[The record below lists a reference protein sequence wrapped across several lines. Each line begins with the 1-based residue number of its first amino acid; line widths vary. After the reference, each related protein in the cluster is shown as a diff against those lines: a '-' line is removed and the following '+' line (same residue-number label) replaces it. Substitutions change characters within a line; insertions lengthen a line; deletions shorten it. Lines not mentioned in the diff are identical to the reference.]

1 MAETRELNLFSHT
14 QVIKDLKKLSVI
26 IPARNEAENLKDCI
40 SEICKEL
47 SYHSIDFEILVIDD
61 GSTDNTIDV
70 IKEIN
75 QSISSV
81 KCISNHRENGFG
93 RAVRLGLDNFTGD
106 VVAIMMA
113 DRSDSPRDLVKYWQ
127 SLQDGYDC
135 AFGSRFIQGSRVFE
149 YPAVK
154 LIANRIVNT
163 MIRFAFKIKCNDITN
178 AFKMYRRE
186 VIQGCRPFISPHFNL
201 TVEIPLKA
209 IVRGY
214 SWRVV
219 PISWK
224 NRTKGVAKLKLREM
238 GSRYFFIIAYLW
250 LEKYFSRGDYLKK

>member
-1 MAETRELNLFSHT
+1 M
-14 QVIKDLKKLSVI
+14 KKISVV
-26 IPARNEAENLKDCI
+26 IPARNEADNLKECI

-47 SYHSIDFEILVIDD
+47 NYHSIDFEILVVDD
-61 GSTDNTIDV
+61 GSTDNTIDI
-70 IKEIN
+70 IKEIS
-75 QSISSV
+75 QSVASV
-81 KCISNHRENGFG
+81 KCIINEEENGFG

-106 VVAIMMA
+106 AVVIMMA
-113 DRSDSPRDLVKYWQ
+113 DRSDSPEDLVSYLKCI
-127 SLQDGYDC
+127 QDGNDC
-135 AFGSRFIQGSRVFE
+135 VFGSRFIRGGKVYN
-149 YPAVK
+149 YPFVK

-163 MIRFAFKIKCNDITN
+163 MIRFTFNIQCNDITN

-186 VIQGCRPFISPHFNL
+186 VIEGCRPFISPHFNL

-214 SWRVV
+214 SWKVV
-219 PISWK
+219 PISWR

-250 LEKYFSRGDYLKK
+250 LEKFFSRGDYLKK